1 MALIEGSFERVHVQ
15 NFSAYMDKIGVSQA
29 KKKIALNANK
39 FRQIIT
45 FSEEQQI
52 VKIVTEIQYGV
63 DVGLTSTETW

>member
-1 MALIEGSFERVHVQ
+1 MALFEGSFERVHVQ

-52 VKIVTEIQYGV
+52 VKIVT
-63 DVGLTSTETW
+63 